1 MDPSQAQSP
10 PSSRLSAMALNGSPS
25 TQLTSMAFSASPSRR
40 LAEMALNSLPVQ
52 QAPRDAPTDPTGA
65 PGRASSPY
73 TSLFGGTSPRMTPQL
88 TESPSPT
95 SSLPNTPSSLD
106 MRLSGNLDHSPS
118 RTPSNNVQSGETF
131 GNLRY
136 LIREPSLP
144 YEAWETVFYATLT
157 SFSYEEYDFIYDD
170 VFEHPAT
177 KRTLSTLR
185 LVNQIWNRIA
195 TPLLFRH
202 IQAVVGYS
210 AGRPLDSI
218 LKISESPH
226 AVYVRDVHFGFVGS
240 WLPGLDYD
248 RYIDDLATGALP
260 ILISR
265 FQNIQTFRLQ
275 TPTVVDTFS
284 EERQLKPPMLAK
296 LTNSLV
302 NTLRFVSVPRLKCL
316 HLSMPTTAE
325 FARFFESSG
334 YARDFTN
341 IFAQIEELHITIND
355 STGSDGRRDPKW
367 PRSVIKTKYPLN
379 RFAPYLVQLI
389 SYAKRIKVFSLD
401 SRAWFDMSD
410 LGAESFTRLKSFRLE
425 GVRINHE
432 TLKEIFVQA
441 HDELRRIE
449 LVQVRLM
456 SGSWEDIFDGH
467 LALPPWNLIW
477 LRVEGCG
484 YSMTGASAEHNG
496 HSLSHYP
503 AALWTTHGPDW
514 SALTNWRSLV
524 NTNRCRKGLPR
535 CSYCFF
541 PPSHQSIPNS
551 RDT

>member
-25 TQLTSMAFSASPSRR
+25 AQLAAMAFNASPSGR
-40 LAEMALNSLPVQ
+40 LAEMALNSPPVQ

-65 PGRASSPY
+65 PGRASPTY
-73 TSLFGGTSPRMTPQL
+73 TSLFGGTSPRRTPHL

-95 SSLPNTPSSLD
+95 SSLPNTPSPLD
-106 MRLSGNLDHSPS
+106 RHLSGHLNRSPS
-118 RTPSNNVQSGETF
+118 RTPSNNFQSDETSRNF
-131 GNLRY
+131 RY
-136 LIREPSLP
+136 LAREPSLP
-144 YEAWETVFYATLT
+144 YEAWETVFYAMLT
-157 SFSYEEYDFIYDD
+157 SLAHEENDFIYDD

-177 KRTLSTLR
+177 KKTLSTLR

-218 LKISESPH
+218 LKISESPQ
-226 AVYVRDVHFGFVGS
+226 AIYVRDVSFGFVGS

-248 RYIDDLATGALP
+248 RYIDDLAAGALP
-260 ILISR
+260 VLISR
-265 FQNIQTFRLQ
+265 FQNIQTLRLQ

-284 EERQLKPPMLAK
+284 EEGQLKPPMLAK
-296 LTNSLV
+296 LTSSLV

-367 PRSVIKTKYPLN
+367 PRSVIKTKYPLD

-389 SYAKRIKVFSLD
+389 SYPTRIKVFSLY

-410 LGAESFTRLKSFRLE
+410 LEAESFTRLKSFRLE

-432 TLKEIFVQA
+432 TLKKIFIQA
-441 HDELRRIE
+441 HDELRRVELIE
-449 LVQVRLM
+449 VRLM
-456 SGSWEDIFDGH
+456 TGSWENVFDGH

-484 YSMTGASAEHNG
+484 YSMTGASAQHNG
-496 HSLSHYP
+496 HSFSHYP
-503 AALWTTHGPDW
+503 AALWTVHSPDW
-514 SALTNWRSLV
+514 IT
-524 NTNRCRKGLPR
+524 
-535 CSYCFF
+535 
-541 PPSHQSIPNS
+541 
-551 RDT
+551 